1 MDIVDIVWLDGT
13 EGCSGATKVNA
24 EGSSEKTKQALN
36 EYKVLMRLLCAREDS
51 QHVWR
56 EAGPTWRWGEVSGSL
71 LQYGEVVV
79 KQATCLL
86 GTRAHIK
93 E

>member
-13 EGCSGATKVNA
+13 EGCSGATKVSA
-24 EGSSEKTKQALN
+24 EGSPEKTKQALN
-36 EYKVLMRLLCAREDS
+36 KYKVLMRLLCVREDS

-56 EAGPTWRWGEVSGSL
+56 EAGLTWRWGEVSGSL

-79 KQATCLL
+79 EASNPSL
-86 GTRAHIK
+86 GTRARKK

>member
-1 MDIVDIVWLDGT
+1 MVGRDGT
-13 EGCSGATKVNA
+13 VQQCYEGERKGLP
-24 EGSSEKTKQALN
+24 SEKMKQALN

-51 QHVWR
+51 QHVWQ
-56 EAGPTWRWGEVSGSL
+56 EAGPTWRWGEVPGSL

-79 KQATCLL
+79 KQATRLL
-86 GTRAHIK
+86 GTRARIK